1 MNQRKIIHIDM
12 DAFFASVEQRDNPD
26 LRGKPVCVGGSKE
39 RGVVA
44 AASYEAR
51 KFGVHSAMSSRI
63 AYQKCP
69 EIIFVKPRFE
79 IYKKVSLQ
87 IRSIF
92 KRYSDVVEPLS
103 LDEAFIDVTENKQGI
118 STATEIAGRIKQEIK
133 EELNLI
139 ASAGVSVNKF
149 LAKVASDQNKPDGLF
164 VLPPSK
170 VDEFIAHLEISK
182 FFGIG
187 KVTAE
192 KMHRLGVYF
201 GKDLQ
206 RIPLEVLKE
215 NFKSNG
221 EYYYNICRGID
232 LRIVNPHRER
242 KSVGCERTYDVN
254 IQSKKE
260 IHQELTKIVDILI
273 ERLEKTSLRNR
284 TITLKIKFSDFTQI
298 TRSKTVDYEIR
309 SKEKINELS
318 RSIVNVLEDN
328 LKEIRLIGLT
338 LSNPVIDKKLNYSQ
352 LTLDL

>member
-12 DAFFASVEQRDNPD
+12 DAFFASVEQRDNPE
-26 LRGKPVCVGGSKE
+26 LQGKPVCVGGNKE

-51 KFGVHSAMSSRI
+51 KYGVRSAMPSRI

-69 EIIFVKPRFE
+69 ELIFVKPRFE
-79 IYKKVSLQ
+79 VYKEVSQ
-87 IRSIF
+87 NIRSIF
-92 KRYSDVVEPLS
+92 KRYSDIIEPLS

-118 STATEIAGRIKQEIK
+118 PTATEIAKRIKQEIK

-139 ASAGVSVNKF
+139 ASAGVSINKF
-149 LAKVASDQNKPDGLF
+149 LAKIASDQDKPDGLF

-170 VDEFIAHLEISK
+170 VDDFIAHLEISK
-182 FFGIG
+182 FFGVG

-192 KMHRLGVYF
+192 KMHRLGVHF

-215 NFKSNG
+215 KFKSNG

-232 LRIVNPHRER
+232 SRPVNPNRER

-254 IQSKKE
+254 IRSKKE
-260 IHQELTKIVDILI
+260 IHQELPKIIDILLG
-273 ERLEKTSLRNR
+273 RLQKTSLRNR

-298 TRSKTVDYEIR
+298 TRSKTVDYEI
-309 SKEKINELS
+309 KEREAIHELS
-318 RSIVNVLEDN
+318 TSLVDALEEG

-338 LSNPVIDKKLNYSQ
+338 LSNSVIDKSQKYSQ